1 MKKTFIRFITLLL
14 TLIMVAV
21 PLSVSAQSPFTTT
34 TSISVSRDNVLP
46 LAPVNELPYTMPL
59 LGISTGVDQRTLV
72 NEIRRVTN
80 AARCLSFS
88 TTYRTEYDAG
98 RCTVWS
104 FGNGNFK
111 GFNGTVTLKY
121 YVPTWADLDWADYT
135 PYYEFIFE
143 PDPNGPRGVYE
154 DFTVSYAELFYF
166 RMYHYCWY
174 DDCLEGDVCNF
185 YGEGPNGEVFQVEF
199 SFYNTLHYTFVL
211 PNA

>member
-111 GFNGTVTLKY
+111 GFNGTASLTY

-135 PYYEFIFE
+135 PYYEFVFT
-143 PDPNGPRGVYE
+143 PDRNGPLCYYQNDYLE
-154 DFTVSYAELFYF
+154 YKLMFELIIS
-166 RMYHYCWY
+166 HYCRY
-174 DDCLEGDVCNF
+174 DSLLEYIGGTY
-185 YGEGPNGEVFQVEF
+185 YGEGPNGEIFQVD
-199 SFYNTLHYTFVL
+199 YYGDALHYTFVL